1 MGLGTLKLLASARLP
16 RLVGLG
22 TAITIVAIG
31 IDPFMQQVIHF
42 DFQPNLYG
50 DQYGNP
56 NGVNTIS
63 CVGRAQ
69 FYDGGLSVLDF
80 KMSNCMAPFS
90 ILEIDAD
97 LNGQIVHCSVGQ
109 TSG

>member
-1 MGLGTLKLLASARLP
+1 MTSTSSIKLAVGLGTLKLLASARLP

-63 CVGRAQ
+63 CVWTSAILRWRTISL
-69 FYDGGLSVLDF
+69 GLQDVKLYGAILD
-80 KMSNCMAPFS
+80 P
-90 ILEIDAD
+90 
-97 LNGQIVHCSVGQ
+97 
-109 TSG
+109 